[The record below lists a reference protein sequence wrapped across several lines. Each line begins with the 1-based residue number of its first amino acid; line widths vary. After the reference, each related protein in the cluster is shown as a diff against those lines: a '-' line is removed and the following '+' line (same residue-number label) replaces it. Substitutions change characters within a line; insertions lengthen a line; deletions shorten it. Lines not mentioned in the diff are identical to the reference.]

1 MRKKNVRGKIAY
13 YYTHPMHTLNG
24 KKISSSGMRNKK
36 KINVMGHRD
45 EKKEQY
51 AMHSVLHIKKS
62 EKEILRDCKHNIML
76 GNGKFL

>member
-1 MRKKNVRGKIAY
+1 
-13 YYTHPMHTLNG
+13 
-24 KKISSSGMRNKK
+24 
-36 KINVMGHRD
+36 MGHRD